1 MENFGYVLATK
12 MLVNGKR
19 KVRYMYHEKP
29 DNSQDSGWRF
39 FCGDEDDDYVNNPD
53 NIVICDIRTVLSA
66 DTSILPYLAD
76 SAYGAWER
84 EDENTGFRVSDNFVP
99 DEEM

>member
-19 KVRYMYHEKP
+19 KVRYMYREEP
-29 DNSQDSGWRF
+29 DNPQDSGWRF

-53 NIVICDIRTVLSA
+53 NIVICDIRTVLSV
-66 DTSILPYLAD
+66 DNSILPYLSD